1 MQKGQ
6 NQFCMAV
13 NYMLEFLEYGFMQR
27 AFIAGILISLVC
39 AIIGLY
45 LVLRRMALMGD
56 GLAHISFGGIAAG
69 MFFGIYPLISALIFS
84 ILSVI
89 GIQKLKKM
97 KVYGDAAIAILFSF
111 GLSLGVILLSYS
123 NGFNADLFSYLFG
136 SILSVSQ
143 NDLYL
148 ISTLAVCVLLFV
160 FLFYKEL
167 FYITFDEEGAKVSG
181 INVEKFNTALLVLCA
196 IAIVISLR
204 VVGILLVSSFIA
216 IPASTALL
224 FKLSFKNSL
233 IFSSLVAAISIII
246 GLIASYYLDLAAGGT
261 VVFVLVIIFILSLA
275 YKNLLKN
282 N

>member
-1 MQKGQ
+1 MPKEQ
-6 NQFCMAV
+6 NPSCMIV
-13 NYMLEFLEYGFMQR
+13 SYMLEFLEYGFMQR
-27 AFIAGILISLVC
+27 AFISGILIAMVC
-39 AIIGLY
+39 SIIGLY
-45 LVLRRMALMGD
+45 LVLRRMALIGD

-97 KVYGDAAIAILFSF
+97 KVYGDAAIAIMFSF

-123 NGFNADLFSYLFG
+123 GGFNADLFSYLFG

-148 ISTLAVCVLLFV
+148 ISILAIGVLSFV

-181 INVEKFNTALLVLCA
+181 INVERFNTALLILCA

-204 VVGILLVSSFIA
+204 VVGVLLVASFIA

-224 FKLSFKNSL
+224 FRSSFKNSI
-233 IFSSLVAAISIII
+233 IFSAVIAISSIII
-246 GLIASYYLDLAAGGT
+246 GLSASYYLDLAAGGA
-261 VVFVLVIIFILSLA
+261 VVFTLVLVFALSLI
-275 YKNLLKN
+275 YKNLLKK
-282 N
+282 